1 MTNRT
6 EIESS
11 LLASLMKSNNF
22 VRDSVGISVSHF
34 ADELHGRIFTA
45 LKDSNGGCDTL
56 AIKSIAGLNDAE
68 CIVLVD
74 ISTMECSERNIGLYH
89 KKLIEIIIAD
99 KIQDFKLI
107 NHDDV
112 FEAQE
117 EIQKLN
123 YEISKLTSI
132 TRKNKSRQLDEFV
145 DYIEA
150 NKVELKRI
158 KTPFPMLDT
167 MLAGG
172 FVKGSFVLVG
182 GTPGSGKTSLMLQM
196 ALTASQH
203 GIKTYF
209 IEGEMTELEMYE
221 RAIGILTGE
230 DINEIRIG
238 EHATMTLDAIDR
250 ILKMPLEL
258 LIDTKRNLSNIISE
272 IEIAVANGF
281 EYIFVDYLQVFSD
294 KSGRSAQDEFMNIKK
309 VSEGLRQVALKNN
322 ITLIVASSLNRNEGE
337 KKIGLASFYGSS
349 GLGHDCSQA
358 LILQGSQDEKEVT
371 SRERNIVLSMV
382 KNRSGIRGDINLKY
396 YLASQKMVE
405 ISGLQEPY
413 YLKTEKNE
421 APF

>member
-22 VRDSVGISVSHF
+22 VKDSVGISVNHF
-34 ADELHGRIFTA
+34 ADELHSRIFKG
-45 LKDSNGGCDTL
+45 LKDLNGGCDVL

-74 ISTMECSERNIGLYH
+74 ISTMECSERNIGVYH
-89 KKLIEIIIAD
+89 KKLIELIIQD
-99 KIQDFKLI
+99 KIQDFKLL
-107 NHDDV
+107 NHDDI
-112 FEAQE
+112 FEAQD

-123 YEISKLTSI
+123 YEISKLTSV

-145 DYIEA
+145 DYIEE

-158 KTPFPMLDT
+158 KTPFPTLDT

-182 GTPGSGKTSLMLQM
+182 GTAGSGKTSLMIQM
-196 ALTASQH
+196 ALTAAQH
-203 GIKTYF
+203 GVKTYF
-209 IEGEMTELEMYE
+209 IEGEMTELEIYE

-230 DINEIRIG
+230 DIDEIRIG
-238 EHATMTLDAIDR
+238 EHATSTLDAIDR
-250 ILKMPLEL
+250 ILKMPFEL
-258 LIDTKRNLSNIISE
+258 LIDTKRNLKNIVSE
-272 IEIAVANGF
+272 IEIAIANGF

-322 ITLIVASSLNRNEGE
+322 ITLVVASMLNRNEGE
-337 KKIGLASFYGSS
+337 KKLGLASFYGSS
-349 GLGHDCSQA
+349 GLAHDCSQA
-358 LILQGSQDEKEVT
+358 LILQGSQDDKEVARRA
-371 SRERNIVLSMV
+371 REIVLSMV
-382 KNRSGIRGDINLKY
+382 KNRSGIRGDIHLLY
-396 YLASQKMVE
+396 HLASQKMVE
-405 ISGLQEPY
+405 AINIPEPIIY
-413 YLKTEKNE
+413 EKNE
-421 APF
+421 SPF